1 MVEKFFQNKHF
12 SRDVSLETTSAVRFP
27 ALQEII
33 CASKISQSTGN
44 CTRKNMVE
52 KFFQNKHFSR
62 DVSLETTSAV
72 RFPAS
77 QEIICARKISQSTG
91 NCTRNSNFEE
101 KFRKN
106 FQEAKYTLVGVKT
119 HVKPRGRVAT
129 EHVLVLGRL
138 SYMRACEVSKA
149 WVNFAPVSSGRYAHL

>member
-1 MVEKFFQNKHF
+1 MAQGKIVSKEFFQK
-12 SRDVSLETTSAVRFP
+12 
-27 ALQEII
+27 
-33 CASKISQSTGN
+33 
-44 CTRKNMVE
+44 
-52 KFFQNKHFSR
+52 KHFSR

-77 QEIICARKISQSTG
+77 QETICASKISQSTG
-91 NCTRNSNFEE
+91 NCTRNSDFEE

-149 WVNFAPVSSGRYAHL
+149 WVNFAPVASGRYAHL